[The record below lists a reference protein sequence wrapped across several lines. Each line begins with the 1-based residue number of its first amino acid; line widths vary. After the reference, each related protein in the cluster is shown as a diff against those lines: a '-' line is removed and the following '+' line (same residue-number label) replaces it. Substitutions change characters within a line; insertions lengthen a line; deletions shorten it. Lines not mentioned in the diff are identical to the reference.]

1 MQHSFEDRFWRSI
14 SCSIVQ
20 IIESFLSILGRDNY
34 LIDPLFIFCYSR
46 RGDSLE

>member
-20 IIESFLSILGRDNY
+20 IIESFLSIYEEIIIL
-34 LIDPLFIFCYSR
+34 LTLFLFFVIV
-46 RGDSLE
+46 DEVIV